1 LNKTAVVLVLMLNII
16 SSCASS
22 IKTEH
27 PTSAIRTIFS
37 SLPASIFDHT
47 TEGISKEEMSVLSYG
62 LDSKNWKVSAINS
75 NQLSVQCKHPSST
88 LRLFTYPMGENRAVV
103 IYTDNGGS
111 SDIQTWTFNSSNKTV
126 SKRQLLPKVSI
137 NDFYAK
143 SEKLEN
149 PQRYNGNIIVTLEI
163 DGTLVYE
170 INSWMDERLGQKVI
184 SYDLSAVW
192 DGQRFTL
199 KKSAS
204 KAYKTFY

>member
-1 LNKTAVVLVLMLNII
+1 
-16 SSCASS
+16 
-22 IKTEH
+22 
-27 PTSAIRTIFS
+27 
-37 SLPASIFDHT
+37 
-47 TEGISKEEMSVLSYG
+47 
-62 LDSKNWKVSAINS
+62 
-75 NQLSVQCKHPSST
+75 
-88 LRLFTYPMGENRAVV
+88 MGENRAVV